1 MCGFVENTG
10 LKSTYMAEFCGT
22 MIAKSERIFGWT
34 HSTLV
39 VMTFKSSALVP

>member
-22 MIAKSERIFGWT
+22 TRAIEVDDSK
-34 HSTLV
+34 
-39 VMTFKSSALVP
+39 K